1 MSATSAG
8 LPLPIPFLKDPKEI
22 AKIYKCIHDAAIRTS
37 ITPDVLRASTDT
49 IVATSTTPE
58 RRPHN
63 DSAKNIHTRWE
74 GSRKIQYTCTPSDN
88 YKILYLARNL
98 MVTGGVA
105 YNLLAS
111 DIDKKS
117 QLDTYDMDLVWWPRL
132 LTKDGKSGI
141 DIQPTID
148 ALSLAL
154 DEKQKSHVP
163 LLSQRKKHR
172 EQLTKIYT
180 TIKESEDEIQKLNTE
195 IQAKMDEMKLRKN
208 KKGIIHDKE
217 QEIEQLKFELE
228 QYEKTRDNNQL
239 HLKQLHTQYNGLVE
253 KLKKTKRLPTN
264 SSLNTLKKEK
274 EDAKKALDTVH
285 EEIETIKEAIM
296 LLQKGVSEKQKIVS
310 EKQREETKYKKELE
324 EAMYK
329 KDIAEQLK
337 TKYERIKKQWEKE
350 QTEIKEIHNTIK
362 TYKNATRKRSQQRG
376 YFSVYSKP
384 VKRNFTARAHTHH
397 RIKMDYEAAKE
408 AYTMAE
414 DAYKKVNLKEI
425 QAKYD
430 EAKAEFVEAQRT
442 FNNEKQKLEQKIK
455 ERKELD
461 EKQDKVTQ
469 QYHMQDHYTTAIH
482 KKEQLDQ
489 EIKKIED
496 QLAKNDRTKQTR
508 IIKEKESDVSRLLL
522 EKEQLQREIEQA
534 ETEKKNLEELQKTQ
548 VEILTQLRKKHAN
561 EINAFKPS
569 ERAHQEKISEIQQT
583 KTHIEKK
590 RQNMVLIDS
599 PAITIMVD
607 QFILDLKKE
616 FENSPETYEKV
627 EVSQGVPA
635 NGVIHI
641 YVSCTIRGIE
651 YPKLCDIAIHDTVS
665 SQYIMDDSTHNYEL
679 KYMIDDPIYC
689 TSALLKESPADTI
702 FQSMLQTKK
711 IIQCHHVNVPNPISY
726 LYQQLFILG
735 NLLLKKEKKEQKE
748 QKAQPDIETRKI
760 IPIIK
765 RITQLAQVY
774 ATHNHVPTFLKS
786 DDWAEFKDTIYMWV
800 FSNLRR
806 KLFYPFVEKMNV
818 GKIDTIRPIIE
829 VQYIHHICREVAPL
843 FDSIQN
849 TQYLRPV
856 VKNSSIQGDLTP
868 PQEWAQDLDAHFR
881 AMIKNSIV
889 QRILPRYTIVDLH
902 YFIDYLILTFKSF
915 YLLAYINTIQN
926 KYILHYY
933 METKK
938 IPNASDDSFR
948 FFANAF
954 TPIKATFNDALCMLN
969 KYSEK
974 MGILEFSTII
984 HLLQKMHDYST
995 KYSAKHVTNMKDVS
1009 DIIITVNNEFKIN
1022 IQRYNMCL
1030 DKYHTYIESVKKED
1044 RINARLP
1051 LRNLSTIL
1059 HGGTRKQ
1066 RSTFRSKT
1074 KKRRAT

>member
-1 MSATSAG
+1 MSAASAG
-8 LPLPIPFLKDPKEI
+8 PVPFLKDPEEI
-22 AKIYKCIHDAAIRTS
+22 AKIYKCIHDAAISTS
-37 ITPDVLRASTDT
+37 LRPDVLRASKDT

-58 RRPHN
+58 KRPH
-63 DSAKNIHTRWE
+63 DESAKNIHTRWE

-88 YKILYLARNL
+88 YKIVYLARNL

-105 YNLLAS
+105 YNLLVS
-111 DIDKKS
+111 EIDAKS

-132 LTKDGKSGI
+132 FTKDGKAGM

-148 ALSLAL
+148 KLSLEL
-154 DEKQKSHVP
+154 NEKQKSYVP
-163 LLSQRKKHR
+163 LQLQQKKHR

-180 TIKESEDEIQKLNTE
+180 TIKEIESGIQKLHTE
-195 IQAKMDEMKLRKN
+195 IKTKMDEMQLRKD

-217 QEIEQLKFELE
+217 KEIEQLTSELE
-228 QYEKTRDNNQL
+228 QYETTRDKNQTR
-239 HLKQLHTQYNGLVE
+239 HKILKAQYDALVE
-253 KLKKTKRLPTN
+253 KLKKTKRVPTN
-264 SSLNTLKKEK
+264 SSLNALEREK
-274 EDAKKALDTVH
+274 TATEKDLRIIH
-285 EEIETIKEAIM
+285 EEIETMTTTIPA
-296 LLQKGVSEKQKIVS
+296 LQKVVS
-310 EKQREETKYKKELE
+310 EKQREETIQKKELE
-324 EAMYK
+324 EAIHK
-329 KDIAEQLK
+329 KETAEQLK
-337 TKYERIKKQWEKE
+337 TNYERIKKIWEKE
-350 QTEIKEIHNTIK
+350 QTEIKEIHHTIK
-362 TYKNATRKRSQQRG
+362 TYKTATRKRSKQHG

-384 VKRNFTARAHTHH
+384 IKRNFTARAHTHH
-397 RIKMDYEAAKE
+397 RIKTEYETTKEAYTIAKE
-408 AYTMAE
+408 AYE
-414 DAYKKVNLKEI
+414 KISLEKI
-425 QAKYD
+425 QTNYD
-430 EAKAEFVEAQRT
+430 KAKAEFVEAQRAST
-442 FNNEKQKLEQKIK
+442 NEKKKLEQKIK
-455 ERKELD
+455 EQKDLM
-461 EKQDKVTQ
+461 EKQERVTQ
-469 QYHMQDHYTTAIH
+469 QYHTLDHYTKVIH
-482 KKEQLDQ
+482 TKQQQEQ
-489 EIKKIED
+489 EIKEIED
-496 QLAKNDRTKQTR
+496 RLAKNGRTVRTR
-508 IIKEKESDVSRLLL
+508 IIAEKTSDLAHFLL

-534 ETEKKNLEELQKTQ
+534 EAEKKALEGSHQTQ
-548 VEILTQLRKKHAN
+548 VNRLTKLRETHSK
-561 EINAFKPS
+561 EINEFKPS
-569 ERAHQEKISEIQQT
+569 ERAYQEKLSEIQQT
-583 KTHIEKK
+583 RTQLDKN

-607 QFILDLKKE
+607 QFIVDLKKE
-616 FENSPETYEKV
+616 FENSPGRYENI
-627 EVSQGVPA
+627 EVSRGVPA

-641 YVSCTIRGIE
+641 YISCTIRGIE

-665 SQYIMDDSTHNYEL
+665 SQYVMDDSTSNYEL

-735 NLLLKKEKKEQKE
+735 NLLLKKEKREKKEQKE
-748 QKAQPDIETRKI
+748 QKTQLDAETPKI
-760 IPIIK
+760 IRIIK

-774 ATHNHVPTFLKS
+774 ATYNHVPAFLKS
-786 DDWAEFKDTIYMWV
+786 DDWVEFKNTIYMWV

-818 GKIDTIRPIIE
+818 EKIDTIRTIIE
-829 VQYIHHICREVAPL
+829 VQYINHICREVAPL
-843 FDSIQN
+843 FDSIQH
-849 TQYLRPV
+849 TQYLRSI

-868 PQEWAQDLDAHFR
+868 PQKWAQDLDAHFR
-881 AMIKNSIV
+881 AMIKNNIV

-938 IPNASDDSFR
+938 IPTRLDDSFR
-948 FFANAF
+948 FFVNAF
-954 TPIKATFNDALCMLN
+954 TPIKDTFNNALCMLN

-995 KYSAKHVTNMKDVS
+995 SYSAKHVTNMKDVS
-1009 DIIITVNNEFKIN
+1009 DTLITLNNEFKTN

-1030 DKYHTYIESVKKED
+1030 EKYHSYIESVKKED
-1044 RINARLP
+1044 RIDARLP
-1051 LRNLSTIL
+1051 MRNLSTIL

-1066 RSTFRSKT
+1066 HSTFRSKT
-1074 KKRRAT
+1074 KKRRST